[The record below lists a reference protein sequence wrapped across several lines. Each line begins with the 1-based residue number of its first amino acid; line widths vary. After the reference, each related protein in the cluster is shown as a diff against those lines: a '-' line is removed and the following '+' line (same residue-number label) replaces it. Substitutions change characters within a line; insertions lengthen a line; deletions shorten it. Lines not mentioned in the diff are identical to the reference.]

1 MVKLLGWRARTWKLG
16 KEDDFLEVVRSAG
29 KQEVEVA
36 SGEP

>member
-1 MVKLLGWRARTWKLG
+1 VVKLLGWRARTWKLG